1 MRSITTRRA
10 SDPRRGDSYL
20 GLELLHSSESHSAGD
35 LFTDDVVGLDEL
47 GRHAEE
53 GSLEI
58 GLIGDDPPLEVSL
71 CPRVTT

>member
-1 MRSITTRRA
+1 MQIVPTGCAASPPRRA

-20 GLELLHSSESHSAGD
+20 GLELLHGSESHSAGD

-53 GSLEI
+53 GGLEV
-58 GLIGDDPPLEVSL
+58 GLIGDDTPW
-71 CPRVTT
+71 R

>member
-20 GLELLHSSESHSAGD
+20 GLELLHSSESHSTGD

-47 GRHAEE
+47 GWHTEE
-53 GSLEI
+53 GSLEV
-58 GLIGDDPPLEVSL
+58 GLIGDDTPLEVSR